1 MSLQV
6 QFKQFLSEN
15 PRWSSAKVAKKLGL
29 SSATLSLWANGR
41 YQGDNAKIEK
51 AVGAFLSGQA
61 QAGNVPK
68 DEFEFVRTSVVRDL
82 ERAARTAEYGEQMR
96 VVIGASGIGKTT
108 AVQYLAKTV
117 PGVIVVEAYQG
128 MTKKAFMQVIAK
140 QCGAIPSG
148 GFTELFHAVVEALR
162 GSERLIIIDEAE
174 HLPVQALDAA
184 RRIHDFTRC
193 GVLMV
198 GLPRFYDLLMNRQRD
213 YGYIYNRTGLPVR
226 LKKLN
231 EDDVKLLVDTV
242 VPCNGYAEVFL
253 STSKGIARDLKT
265 IVFESLRIA
274 DENGVSVED
283 KATFPTIVR
292 KVQQELNRRE
302 G

>member
-6 QFKQFLSEN
+6 QFKQFLAEN
-15 PRWSSAKVAKKLGL
+15 PRWSSAKVAKKLGM
-29 SSATLSLWANGR
+29 SSSTISLWVNGR
-41 YQGDNAKIEK
+41 YQGDNAKVEK
-51 AVGAFLSGQA
+51 VVQAFLDGQA
-61 QAGNVPK
+61 QASSAPK

-82 ERAARTAEYGEQMR
+82 EKAARTAEYGEQTR

-108 AVQYLAKTV
+108 AIRHIAKTR

-128 MTKKAFMQVIAK
+128 MTKKAFIQVIAK

-162 GSERLIIIDEAE
+162 DSERLIIVDEAE

-198 GLPRFYDLLMNRQRD
+198 GLPRFYASR
-213 YGYIYNRTGLPVR
+213 I
-226 LKKLN
+226 
-231 EDDVKLLVDTV
+231 VKVILFRHSVDGRVT
-242 VPCNGYAEVFL
+242 EIL
-253 STSKGIARDLKT
+253 
-265 IVFESLRIA
+265 
-274 DENGVSVED
+274 
-283 KATFPTIVR
+283 
-292 KVQQELNRRE
+292 
-302 G
+302 